1 MPKKYKEYLKCALLF
16 LIGGALYYCIE
27 ILWRGYSHWTMAVVG
42 GICFVIIGGLNNYL
56 PWEMP
61 LWKQAG
67 TGALFV
73 TAMEMVV
80 GIPLNLML
88 GLHIWDYSSLPFNL
102 LGQICLPFT
111 VLWFFLALLCI
122 FVDDWLRHR
131 PHLLDEKQCLF
142 NITLRYKIVNKKE
155 ELWHRKF

>member
-27 ILWRGYSHWTMAVVG
+27 IMWRGYSHWTMAVVG
-42 GICFVIIGGLNNYL
+42 GICFVVIGGFNDYI

-61 LWKQAG
+61 IWQQAG
-67 TGALFV
+67 IGALFV
-73 TAMEMVV
+73 TAMELVV

-88 GLHIWDYSSLPFNL
+88 GLHIWDYSNVSFNF

-111 VLWFFLALLCI
+111 VLWFFLSLLAI
-122 FVDDWLRHR
+122 FVDDWLRYLLFHEER
-131 PHLLDEKQCLF
+131 PH
-142 NITLRYKIVNKKE
+142 YH
-155 ELWHRKF
+155 W

>member
-1 MPKKYKEYLKCALLF
+1 
-16 LIGGALYYCIE
+16 
-27 ILWRGYSHWTMAVVG
+27 MAVVG
-42 GICFVIIGGLNNYL
+42 GICFLVIGGLNNYI

-61 LWKQAG
+61 LWKQASV
-67 TGALFV
+67 GALFV
-73 TAMEMVV
+73 TAMELVV

-122 FVDDWLRHR
+122 FVDDWLRYVLFHEER
-131 PHLLDEKQCLF
+131 PHYHWRTVCDGGK
-142 NITLRYKIVNKKE
+142 RA
-155 ELWHRKF
+155 

>member
-1 MPKKYKEYLKCALLF
+1 MSNKLRELIKCGILF
-16 LIGGALYYCIE
+16 LIGGCLYYCIE
-27 ILWRGYSHWTMAVVG
+27 ILWRGHSHWTMAVVG
-42 GICFVIIGGLNNYL
+42 GICFLVIGGLNNYI

-67 TGALFV
+67 VGALFV
-73 TAMEMVV
+73 TAMEFVV

-122 FVDDWLRHR
+122 FVDDWLRYVLFNEER
-131 PHLLDEKQCLF
+131 PHYHWRTVCDGGKR
-142 NITLRYKIVNKKE
+142 T
-155 ELWHRKF
+155 